1 MFFSGYPLSKVE
13 RTLNKLLRDIT
24 GYNMG
29 RTTKNIQLYKNA
41 IDYCCKGTNK
51 GAICFLTDNAGP
63 DDTVSLQSRMLEL
76 VVCVILCQYTMAW
89 DLTQNKLKEYEKN
102 FAGTIFP
109 YICAFYRGMTAITI
123 LRQSSNTHKRAMK
136 IAKVCLKKLKTGHEK
151 CHRQDGKCILCHQLQ
166 LLEAE
171 WFALHDKLDQAEEF
185 YKLACSNAANTQVY
199 HEYALICERYGEF
212 LLERGNEE
220 DGLELIRKS
229 YQLYHKWGSSPKCKL
244 LKEKYPRLNEEK
256 NLLAVIS
263 I

>member
-13 RTLNKLLRDIT
+13 RTLNKLVEDMT
-24 GYNMG
+24 GYNMQ
-29 RTTKNIQLYKNA
+29 RTVKNISCYKNA
-41 IDYCCKGTNK
+41 ISYCQGTNK
-51 GAICFLTDNAGP
+51 GTICFLTDNEGP
-63 DDTVSLQSRMLEL
+63 DDTVSYQARMLEL
-76 VVCVILCQYTMAW
+76 VVCVIFCQYNMAW

-109 YICAFYRGMTAITI
+109 YVCAFYRGMTAITM
-123 LRQSSNTHKRAMK
+123 LRQSSSNKKRAMK
-136 IAKVCLKKLKTGHEK
+136 IAKTCLKKLKKGHNK
-151 CHRQDGKCILCHQLQ
+151 CHRQEGKCILCHQLQ

-171 WFALHDKLDQAEEF
+171 WLALHNKSNQAEEL

-199 HEYALICERYGEF
+199 HEYGLACERYGEF

-244 LKEKYPRLNEEK
+244 LKEKYPRLIEK